1 VTPVSVTPKS
11 FTRALKGVVDFS
23 LEFET
28 RTGLLIRMPVQA
40 QAYRIGGAEQYPMVS
55 RRVYPGGLE
64 IEVPYVP
71 GSSLKGRIRSLLEL
85 ALGKKLFTTDE
96 KIWQHVRNL
105 SAMSFEDFVSDVL
118 ERCLIDEL
126 FGYAAANYR
135 QIKESCESA
144 IKRGVQL
151 KSSTPDDVFSLMT
164 ITRLLVDD
172 FFPTE
177 DYVAKVNAKSIAD
190 FLEEKTENR
199 LDRVTAA
206 ADPREAVRVK
216 PGVKFGGKLKLL
228 IFDHDSDQL
237 VKYLGTLA
245 TGLRLIEETYLG
257 SSGSRGYGRVRFT
270 KIVVTVNKIEIENG
284 FPRLK
289 ALDRPVEYSSVSDL
303 EKDVE
308 SLAEQIRKAIFGS

>member
-1 VTPVSVTPKS
+1 MSVVSRS
-11 FTRALKGVVDFS
+11 FVRALRGIVSFS

-28 RTGLLIRMPVQA
+28 KTGLLIRMPVQA

-64 IEVPYVP
+64 LEVPHVP
-71 GSSLKGRIRSLLEL
+71 GSSLKGRMRGLLEL

-105 SAMSFEDFVSDVL
+105 SAMSFSDFVSDVL
-118 ERCLIDEL
+118 ERCVIDEL

-135 QIKESCESA
+135 QIREAYENA
-144 IKRGVQL
+144 VKRGAQL
-151 KSSTPDDVFSLMT
+151 KSSTPDDVFRELAL
-164 ITRLLVDD
+164 TRLLVDD

-177 DYVAKVNAKSIAD
+177 DYVTKSGVKSVAD
-190 FLEEKTENR
+190 FLEEKPENR

-216 PGVKFGGKLKLL
+216 PGVRFGGKLKLL
-228 IFDHDSDQL
+228 LFDHDSGQL
-237 VKYLGTLA
+237 IKYLGTLA
-245 TGLRLIEETYLG
+245 TGLKLIEETYLG

-270 KIVVTVNKIEIENG
+270 KIAVDVSKVEVKEGFPSLKAVDRLREYDSVDKFEGDVDKLAKEIE
-284 FPRLK
+284 
-289 ALDRPVEYSSVSDL
+289 
-303 EKDVE
+303 
-308 SLAEQIRKAIFGS
+308 KAIFGS